1 VSVHLPALVVF
12 RHIRQKMCRIECE
25 LPENSHHVLSLYLR
39 VNAPTSPVPV
49 LRKMAH
55 KWRFFYCPQT
65 ANIGTL
71 FKYFNN
77 NFRNM
82 A

>member
-1 VSVHLPALVVF
+1 VHLPALVVF

-49 LRKMAH
+49 LRKVALLLLPAD
-55 KWRFFYCPQT
+55 R
-65 ANIGTL
+65 
-71 FKYFNN
+71 KYRYAFQILQ
-77 NFRNM
+77 
-82 A
+82 